1 METAGKHL
9 RKRTNKKQKWMS
21 EQTLN
26 KIKERKECKKN
37 CGTQNDAYKILAK
50 EVKQLCRNDKKS
62 FLIAKCTKIEDHMK
76 ENKSREMYEEINNLT
91 KSFQPRLG
99 VIKDKYGKTL
109 TESEKILGR
118 WKEYCADMYSD
129 DSQINTSLDTGI
141 TSEQEESECKTPLRC
156 EIKRAINSLK
166 DRKSPGCDNIHAEM
180 IKASGDE
187 GVEVYHKLCAAI
199 WKSEQWPS
207 DWKRAFFITL
217 PKKLDLLM
225 CSNYRT
231 ISLISHAS
239 KILLNVLLKRMENKL
254 EEEVSNT
261 QAGFRKNRGTR
272 DHIFNLR
279 MIIQK
284 YREINAS
291 LHTCFI
297 DYSKAFDCVNHEQM
311 WQTLKE
317 MNFNQKLINLIRS
330 LYEDQQSAVRLECGT
345 SEWFPVTKG
354 VRQGC
359 ILSPQLFSL
368 YTEGIMREISLD
380 HKKDDYEEPSIQGV
394 QLKDLRYADDTA
406 LLSTTPTGLEKLIKS
421 VKEHS
426 DEKGL
431 FLNIKK
437 TKIMDIDKCK
447 KEAKIAI
454 DGEEIE
460 RVSNFEYLG
469 ARIEANGKST
479 PEIRRRLAM
488 ATTRLTKMISI
499 WKGQCKKTK
508 LRVLETVVF
517 PTALYGCEA
526 WTINNTDA
534 KRITSFEMKCY
545 RKILRISWMEKVTNK
560 EVLSRLDMK
569 TTMLLQKAKAL
580 KLKYFG
586 HIKRHETLERHILEA
601 RIDGRR
607 GRGRPT
613 RRWEQDI
620 NDWMDMTTTQA
631 GRLAEDRI
639 LFRQK
644 VQEATSRQEIS

>member
-1 METAGKHL
+1 
-9 RKRTNKKQKWMS
+9 MS
-21 EQTLN
+21 E
-26 KIKERKECKKN
+26 
-37 CGTQNDAYKILAK
+37 
-50 EVKQLCRNDKKS
+50 
-62 FLIAKCTKIEDHMK
+62 F
-76 ENKSREMYEEINNLT
+76 
-91 KSFQPRLG
+91 
-99 VIKDKYGKTL
+99 
-109 TESEKILGR
+109 
-118 WKEYCADMYSD
+118 
-129 DSQINTSLDTGI
+129 
-141 TSEQEESECKTPLRC
+141 
-156 EIKRAINSLK
+156 
-166 DRKSPGCDNIHAEM
+166 
-180 IKASGDE
+180 
-187 GVEVYHKLCAAI
+187 
-199 WKSEQWPS
+199 
-207 DWKRAFFITL
+207 FFIW
-217 PKKLDLLM
+217 
-225 CSNYRT
+225 Y
-231 ISLISHAS
+231 
-239 KILLNVLLKRMENKL
+239 
-254 EEEVSNT
+254 
-261 QAGFRKNRGTR
+261 
-272 DHIFNLR
+272 
-279 MIIQK
+279 II
-284 YREINAS
+284 N
-291 LHTCFI
+291 FI
-297 DYSKAFDCVNHEQM
+297 DYSKAFDCVNHEHM

-330 LYEDQQSAVRLECGT
+330 LYQGQQSAVRLECET

-368 YTEGIMREISLD
+368 YTEGIMREVSLD
-380 HKKDDYEEPSIQGV
+380 HRKDDYEEPSIQGV
-394 QLKDLRYADDTA
+394 HLKDLRYADDTA
-406 LLSTTPTGLEKLIKS
+406 LLSTTPTGLENL
-421 VKEHS
+421 KEHS

-431 FLNIKK
+431 FLIINKS
-437 TKIMDIDKCK
+437 KIMDINKCK
-447 KEAKIAI
+447 KKAKIAI
-454 DGEEIE
+454 DEEEIE

-499 WKGQCKKTK
+499 WKGPMQKKTK

-534 KRITSFEMKCY
+534 KSITSFEMKFY
-545 RKILRISWMEKVTNK
+545 RKILRISWMDKVTNK

-569 TTMLLQKAKAL
+569 TTMLLQKAKTL

-586 HIKRHETLERHILEA
+586 LIQRPKTLERHILEA
-601 RIDGRR
+601 RIDGRI